1 MQQSFG
7 DLDYADCLSWLERQ
21 GNPLPKLKR
30 LIPWESFRGDF
41 KGLYKK
47 ERQEKRKGG
56 RVPTDCIVM
65 LKILVLQDMYKL
77 SDDQAEYQV
86 RDRLSF
92 RDFLGLSVSDKV
104 PDAKTI
110 WLFRERLKDSGLLSG
125 LFERMLSYVNAAEFR
140 ARKGQIVDASIVEVP
155 RQRNSRDE
163 NVRIKS
169 GEPPQEW
176 PEAKRRQKDTQA
188 RWTKKHGRSRYGYK
202 NHLSVDHQHKL
213 IRSYQ
218 VTDASVHDSQVFEEL
233 LDPSNTRAEVWADS
247 AYRSAKIEAYL
258 TGAGYR
264 SRIHRK
270 GVRGKPLSARSKEAN
285 RKRSRHRARV
295 EHVFAQQGERLV
307 RTIGKARAAVKI
319 GLQNLVYNM
328 RRFVWLAG

>member
-1 MQQSFG
+1 MQRSFG
-7 DLDYADCLSWLERQ
+7 ALDYADCLSWLERQ

-30 LIPWESFRGDF
+30 LLPWESFRGDF
-41 KGLYKK
+41 KGLYKQ

-56 RVPTDCIVM
+56 RAPTDGILM

-77 SDDQAEYQV
+77 SDDQAEYQL

-92 RDFLGLSVSDKV
+92 RDFLGLNVSDKV

-110 WLFRERLKDSGLLSG
+110 RLFRERLKDSGLLSG
-125 LFERMLSYVNAAEFR
+125 LFERMLSYVNAAGFR
-140 ARKGQIVDASIVEVP
+140 ARKGRIVDASIVEVP

-163 NVRIKS
+163 NARIKS

-188 RWTKKHGRSRYGYK
+188 RWTKKHGRSRYGDK
-202 NHLSVDHQHKL
+202 NHLSVDHRHKL

-258 TGAGYR
+258 TGVGLSQPHPSQGG
-264 SRIHRK
+264 SRQATERAVE
-270 GVRGKPLSARSKEAN
+270 GGEPQTFAASGKS
-285 RKRSRHRARV
+285 
-295 EHVFAQQGERLV
+295 
-307 RTIGKARAAVKI
+307 
-319 GLQNLVYNM
+319 
-328 RRFVWLAG
+328 

>member
-41 KGLYKK
+41 KGLYKQ

-56 RVPTDCIVM
+56 RAPTDCIVI

-77 SDDQAEYQV
+77 SDDQAQYQL

-92 RDFLGLSVSDKV
+92 RDFLGLRVSDKV
-104 PDAKTI
+104 PDAKTL

-125 LFERMLSYVNAAEFR
+125 LFERMLSYVNAAGFR
-140 ARKGQIVDASIVEVP
+140 ARKGQT
-155 RQRNSRDE
+155 
-163 NVRIKS
+163 
-169 GEPPQEW
+169 W
-176 PEAKRRQKDTQA
+176 MRRLWKCPGNATA
-188 RWTKKHGRSRYGYK
+188 GTR
-202 NHLSVDHQHKL
+202 
-213 IRSYQ
+213 
-218 VTDASVHDSQVFEEL
+218 
-233 LDPSNTRAEVWADS
+233 TRASRAAS
-247 AYRSAKIEAYL
+247 R
-258 TGAGYR
+258 
-264 SRIHRK
+264 RIHRK
-270 GVRGKPLSARSKEAN
+270 GARGKPLSARSQEAN

-307 RTIGKARAAVKI
+307 RTIGKARAAVKV

>member
-1 MQQSFG
+1 MQRISAI
-7 DLDYADCLSWLERQ
+7 LTADCLSWLERQ

-41 KGLYKK
+41 KGLYKQ
-47 ERQEKRKGG
+47 ERQRGWAG
-56 RVPTDCIVM
+56 
-65 LKILVLQDMYKL
+65 
-77 SDDQAEYQV
+77 A
-86 RDRLSF
+86 DRLYRDAQDSGVAGHVQAFRRSGGVSAPRPFDF
-92 RDFLGLSVSDKV
+92 RDFLGLSVSGKV

-125 LFERMLSYVNAAEFR
+125 LFERMLSYVNAAGFR

-163 NVRIKS
+163 NARIKS
-169 GEPPQEW
+169 GEPPQW

-188 RWTKKHGRSRYGYK
+188 RWTKRHGRSRYGDK

-270 GVRGKPLSARSKEAN
+270 GARGKPLSARSKEATAN
-285 RKRSRHRARV
+285 VRGIGQELNMSLPSRASVWYAR
-295 EHVFAQQGERLV
+295 L
-307 RTIGKARAAVKI
+307 ARR
-319 GLQNLVYNM
+319 GRQ
-328 RRFVWLAG
+328 